1 MAGLSQEEQ
10 VEIVRRAFS
19 LETAIMV
26 EGANVDL
33 VKSQQ
38 FDRFPAYA
46 DVFSETPPSRPQR
59 QVLTPPAPI
68 EAVLPEPPKTDYSAI
83 DHLKAKPYWAVALAV
98 LFVVAFI
105 GGHLLFYS
113 ISYDLDRMVDTLSL
127 ICKLVFPVCLVAFFV
142 SVSQEKKRKNQE
154 LANSPEYLQSVAS
167 AQRRAADERTQADL
181 RTQTEQV
188 RLDAQY
194 EAELERYNSVLLPSY
209 EKARKDNEAE
219 YAAMRVEYEQDK
231 AEWDEKRLEAIAAL
245 EDDMA
250 ANKAA
255 LAELYDTTGIISM
268 HYREIPILEW
278 LYDDMRTSDHDI
290 RYATELLDRDRQRIA
305 TIEAGARTTDAID
318 RLRDEV
324 HQDVGKVM
332 MLQGVQIQGLR
343 NLEAISEDILY
354 TTEDIYT
361 SSKKILF
368 HQRVNTVDVGLREW
382 RRHKT
387 KKAAKRS

>member
-1 MAGLSQEEQ
+1 M
-10 VEIVRRAFS
+10 
-19 LETAIMV
+19 
-26 EGANVDL
+26 
-33 VKSQQ
+33 
-38 FDRFPAYA
+38 PAYA
-46 DVFSETPPSRPQR
+46 DVFSETPPSKPQR
-59 QVLTPPAPI
+59 QVLPPPAPI
-68 EAVLPEPPKTDYSAI
+68 EAVLPEPPKTAYSAI
-83 DHLKAKPYWAVALAV
+83 DHLKAKPYWAVALAA
-98 LFVVAFI
+98 LFILALI
-105 GGHLLFYS
+105 GDHLLFYS

-127 ICKLVFPVCLVAFFV
+127 ICKLAFPVCLIAFFV

-167 AQRRAADERTQADL
+167 AQRRAADERAQADL
-181 RTQTEQV
+181 RTQTEQAQ
-188 RLDAQY
+188 LDAQY

-219 YAAMRVEYEQDK
+219 YAEMRIEYEQDK

-245 EDDMA
+245 EDDIT

-278 LYDDMRTSDHDI
+278 LYDDMRSSDHDI

-324 HQDVGKVM
+324 HRDVGKVM

-343 NLEAISEDILY
+343 NLEAVSEDILY

-382 RRHKT
+382 RRHKA

>member
-1 MAGLSQEEQ
+1 MAEFTHEEQ

-33 VKSQQ
+33 IKSQK

-46 DVFSETPPSRPQR
+46 DVFSETPPSKPQR
-59 QVLTPPAPI
+59 QVLPPPAPI
-68 EAVLPEPPKTDYSAI
+68 EAVLPEPPKTAYSAI
-83 DHLKAKPYWAVALAV
+83 DHLKAKPYWAVALAA
-98 LFVVAFI
+98 LFILALI
-105 GGHLLFYS
+105 GDHLLFYS

-127 ICKLVFPVCLVAFFV
+127 ICKLAFPVCLIAFFV

-167 AQRRAADERTQADL
+167 AQRRAADERAQADL
-181 RTQTEQV
+181 RTQTEQAQ
-188 RLDAQY
+188 LDAQY

-219 YAAMRVEYEQDK
+219 YAEMRIEYEQDK

-245 EDDMA
+245 EDDIT

-278 LYDDMRTSDHDI
+278 LYDDMRSSDHDI

-324 HQDVGKVM
+324 HRDVGKVM

-343 NLEAISEDILY
+343 NLEAVSEDILY

-382 RRHKT
+382 RRHKA